1 MATVAPPQTP
11 ADASAA
17 APAPGT
23 TGTIALPALPV
34 PAGTDPGDGSVLPAR
49 AFSMAAASPIDRA
62 RALTCL
68 SNAVYYEAASESD
81 AGQRAAAQVV
91 LNRVRHT
98 DFPATVVGVLS
109 RGSASPSGCQFTLT
123 FQRRMSRTLSRAAW
137 PP

>member
-1 MATVAPPQTP
+1 MRARVIARLVNHKQARELAVAFIGFLICAGVSAHGALRAIEAHPGTMATVAPPQTP

-49 AFSMAAASPIDRA
+49 AFSMAAASTIDRA

-68 SNAVYYEAASESD
+68 ADAVYLVRTST
-81 AGQRAAAQVV
+81 R
-91 LNRVRHT
+91 LNSSH
-98 DFPATVVGVLS
+98 
-109 RGSASPSGCQFTLT
+109 
-123 FQRRMSRTLSRAAW
+123 
-137 PP
+137 

>member
-68 SNAVYYEAASESD
+68 ADAVYYEAASESD
-81 AGQRAAAQVV
+81 AGQRAVAQGVH
-91 LNRVRHT
+91 NRVSQDRQR
-98 DFPATVVGVLS
+98 VVEGK
-109 RGSASPSGCQFTLT
+109 RG
-123 FQRRMSRTLSRAAW
+123 
-137 PP
+137 

>member
-49 AFSMAAASPIDRA
+49 AFSLAAASPIDRA
-62 RALTCL
+62 LPPTCL
-68 SNAVYYEAASESD
+68 ADAVYYEAASASD
-81 AGQRAAAQVV
+81 AGQRAVAQVV
-91 LNRVRHT
+91 LNRVRHRA
-98 DFPATVVGVLS
+98 FPATACGVVFQ
-109 RGSASPSGCQFTLT
+109 GSERASGCQFSVDCYGA
-123 FQRRMSRTLSRAAW
+123 MARTPSGAAR
-137 PP
+137 